1 VNFLKVLICLLL
13 SVFVAGTGFSAP
25 FKKSQK
31 DYSAKVL
38 MTLTQDGSKISVP
51 GMLYYSNGN
60 ERREMEMMGHKTV
73 TIRRE
78 DTIWTLMPSQQIYLE
93 NRFDENQDEQSPIDL
108 LHDDGL
114 VLTKLGAEKV
124 NGVMADKFRMEVT
137 DSDSA
142 PMKGFLW
149 LLDAAIP
156 VRVDGMVMEEGVQSH
171 FLIDITNINFATQPD
186 SLFEIPAGYQLM
198 QVPNFENVFGAG
210 KGTMQPDAP
219 PANQMELEIS
229 PEQLKQ
235 FQEQMEMLKQQM
247 GKQK

>member
-1 VNFLKVLICLLL
+1 MNLLKVLICLLL
-13 SVFVAGTGFSAP
+13 SVFVAGAGYSAT

-38 MTLTQDGSKISVP
+38 MTLTQDGSEITVP
-51 GMLYYSNGN
+51 GMVYYSNGS

-73 TIRRE
+73 TISRG
-78 DTIWTLMPSQQIYLE
+78 DTIWTLMPSQRMYLE
-93 NRFDENQDEQSPIDL
+93 NRFDENKDEQSPIDL

-114 VLTKLGAEKV
+114 VLTKVGQEKV
-124 NGVMADKFRMEVT
+124 NGVIADKFRMEVT

-149 LLDAAIP
+149 LLDEAIP
-156 VRVDGMVMEEGVQSH
+156 VRVDGAVIEEGVQSH
-171 FLIDITNINFATQPD
+171 FLIDMTEIDFATQPD

-198 QVPNFENVFGAG
+198 QVPGFENIFGAG

-219 PANQMELEIS
+219 PANQMEMDIS